1 MTTNLT
7 GNSDPSF
14 IPGGVPD
21 LVVPHLKWDES
32 DYASLEGRMDFYGDF
47 IALYKCRNGQI
58 TEYYPAIDP
67 DEAAAAIG
75 NVNLTSGLLPRECLF
90 WGKLEGTDRI
100 GIYIPP
106 QVWPVVV
113 RDEPLPTST
122 HPAAAGQAWRVPL
135 PGLIFVGHSYDY
147 SLWAVTE
154 RPAVESAPLYLA
166 PCPNV
171 SLKGVCRGNAP
182 FPKAAP
188 ATIWQA
194 VEVFFG
200 SKFNQDLA
208 NGKSRSHPGNIL
220 DQWRALNQAGAET
233 YPLEDLVLTDIT
245 LRRLVHYV

>member
-7 GNSDPSF
+7 GNPPLTLTS
-14 IPGGVPD
+14 GGVPD
-21 LVVPHLKWDES
+21 LVLPHLKWAES

-47 IALYKCRNGQI
+47 IALYKFRNGEI

-90 WGKLEGTDRI
+90 WGKREGSDRI
-100 GIYIPP
+100 GLYLPP
-106 QVWPVVV
+106 QVWLVVV
-113 RDEPLPTST
+113 RDEPL
-122 HPAAAGQAWRVPL
+122 AWRVPL

-147 SLWAVTE
+147 NLWAVTE
-154 RPAVESAPLYLA
+154 RPAIESAPLYLA

-182 FPKAAP
+182 FPKASP
-188 ATIWQA
+188 ATVWQA
-194 VEVFFG
+194 VEVFFA

-208 NGKSRSHPGNIL
+208 NGKSRVYPNSVL
-220 DQWRALNQAGAET
+220 DQWRALHQAGAET
-233 YPLEDLVLTDIT
+233 YPLDDLVLTDIT
-245 LRRLVHYV
+245 LRRLIHYV

>member
-1 MTTNLT
+1 
-7 GNSDPSF
+7 
-14 IPGGVPD
+14 
-21 LVVPHLKWDES
+21 
-32 DYASLEGRMDFYGDF
+32 
-47 IALYKCRNGQI
+47 
-58 TEYYPAIDP
+58 
-67 DEAAAAIG
+67 
-75 NVNLTSGLLPRECLF
+75 
-90 WGKLEGTDRI
+90 
-100 GIYIPP
+100 
-106 QVWPVVV
+106 
-113 RDEPLPTST
+113 
-122 HPAAAGQAWRVPL
+122 
-135 PGLIFVGHSYDY
+135 VGHSYDY